1 MSYKYVLKI
10 NNSDYAL
17 MDLTDHFVDRSEDR
31 LVDDPTIIRNAINL
45 MISTG
50 IITKSQ
56 PEYTYVVRDFTNKV
70 SIVFKVDTYSNEEME
85 DNHGEVEHYKM
96 AELVVTFKTIYNSSD
111 SFQQYPYLM
120 VFVIDDKGNLAKNSP
135 MQHSDYDDWSLRHG
149 KKPNTKTWKW
159 PKKWSDEHLIML
171 RKNTHFYNELEKKLE
186 KYPRPKG
193 YTF

>member
-17 MDLTDHFVDRSEDR
+17 LDLTEHFVDRSEER

-45 MISTG
+45 MISTD
-50 IITKSQ
+50 IITKSHE
-56 PEYTYVVRDFTNKV
+56 EYTYVVRDFKNKV
-70 SIVFKVDTYSNEEME
+70 SIVFKVDTYSKEEME
-85 DNHGEVEHYKM
+85 DNHSEVKNYKM
-96 AELVVTFKTIYNSSD
+96 AKLVVTFKTIYNSAD
-111 SFQQYPYLM
+111 LFQQYPYLM
-120 VFVIDDKGNLAKNSP
+120 VFAIDDKGNLVTNSP
-135 MQHSDYDDWSLRHG
+135 MQHSDYDDWYLHYR
-149 KKPNTKTWKW
+149 KKPNNKTWKW

-171 RKNTHFYNELEKKLE
+171 KKNTDFNKDLEKTLE